1 MVIKYNTKS
10 LLQRR
15 KSIVTLLQPL
25 LDGLAII
32 AVATFFIKFFGGNL
46 TQDYIIL
53 LLALLAL
60 LALLGVVAITYDR
73 QAIYHQ

>member
-1 MVIKYNTKS
+1 MVIKHNTKS

-15 KSIVTLLQPL
+15 KSIITLLQPL

-32 AVATFFIKFFGGNL
+32 AVALFFIKFFVGNL

-53 LLALLAL
+53 L